1 MTDSPLQTFKA
12 LIKRIPALGPALAYA
27 RGQSRINKR
36 PQRNQSAPQ
45 RPAGWEGSAT
55 YWESRYRTGGDSG
68 TGSSGRLAEF
78 KAEIMNELVARE
90 SIASVIEF
98 GCGDGRQ
105 LLLAKYP
112 KYVGVDVSPT
122 VVEKC
127 QSLFAGDQ
135 LKTFITLDE
144 YQGETAEL
152 ALSMD
157 VIFHLIEDEVF
168 SSYMAGLFNA
178 ATRYVVIYS
187 SNAETAPTPS
197 APHFRGREFTHWV
210 TANRPDWRL
219 LRHIPNRYPFNGDGQ
234 ATSVSDFFV
243 FDRVDPAA

>member
-12 LIKRIPALGPALAYA
+12 LIKRIPALGPAIAYA

-36 PQRNQSAPQ
+36 PQRKQSPEPRSAN
-45 RPAGWEGSAT
+45 WEGSAT
-55 YWESRYRTGGDSG
+55 YWESRYRKGGDSG

-78 KAEIMNELVARE
+78 KAEIMNEFVEHE

-112 KYVGVDVSPT
+112 QYLGVDVSRT

-127 QSLFAGDQ
+127 QNLFADDHSKG
-135 LKTFITLDE
+135 FVTLDE

-168 SSYMAGLFNA
+168 NSYMVGLFNA
-178 ATRYVVIYS
+178 ATRYVAIYS
-187 SNAETAPTPS
+187 SNAETQPTPS
-197 APHFRGREFTHWV
+197 APHFRGREFTDWV

-219 LRHIPNRYPFNGDGQ
+219 VRHIPNRYPFNGDGQ
-234 ATSVSDFFV
+234 ETSVSDFFI
-243 FDRVDPAA
+243 FSRADLIA

>member
-27 RGQSRINKR
+27 RGQSRINRR
-36 PQRNQSAPQ
+36 PQRNQPAPQ
-45 RPAGWEGSAT
+45 RSADWEDSAT

-78 KAEIMNELVARE
+78 KAEIMNEFVMRE

-112 KYVGVDVSPT
+112 KYVGVDVSGT

-127 QSLFAGDQ
+127 QSLFVGDH
-135 LKTFITLDE
+135 LKTFVTLDE
-144 YQGETAEL
+144 YRGETAEL

-168 SSYMAGLFNA
+168 SSYMDGLFNA

-187 SNAETAPTPS
+187 SNAETAPKPS

-210 TANRPDWRL
+210 AANRPDWRL
-219 LRHIPNRYPFNGDGQ
+219 IRHIPNRYPFNGDGQ

-243 FDRVDPAA
+243 FDRA